1 MTSHS
6 RIIAALQ
13 QPRTAREVAA
23 HLYRRCDGRT
33 LWAVL
38 GAIDNMAARGDIVR
52 CGERDGVPLYVA
64 AMPSKH

>member
-23 HLYRRCDGRT
+23 HLYRRPDGRT

-38 GAIDNMAARGDIVR
+38 GAIDTLTARVDIVR

-64 AMPSKH
+64 ARLSKH